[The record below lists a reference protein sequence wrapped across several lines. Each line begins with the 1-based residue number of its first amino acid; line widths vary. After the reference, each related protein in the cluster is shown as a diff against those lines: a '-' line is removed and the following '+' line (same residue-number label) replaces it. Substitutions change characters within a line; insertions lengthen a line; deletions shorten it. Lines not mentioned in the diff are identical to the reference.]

1 MSISSSSHLT
11 PDDVARHSFGTVRR
25 GFDPNEVRAYL
36 ESLAVSLRGVGDR
49 ERQLLDELADAE
61 YRAAHPVL
69 DEATLTAAL
78 GAETA
83 RVLHSAHE
91 VAAEMLAKSE
101 AEANRLLTEGREE
114 IQQTRAHTE
123 ARLAEKSDAIET
135 AAAEL
140 QERIEQQSAAT
151 MEKARH
157 EADTMLEQAREKCR
171 SMVEEAQGLRA
182 RVLADLSKRR
192 KVLHVQIEQL
202 RAGREQLAET
212 VQDVRRSVDTIAS
225 DLFAAEDNARLAAE
239 AAGREALDRV
249 DTATP
254 EELAAQLLADE
265 HEAAAEAAAVETA
278 AAVEGRAEMPTEV
291 GANTE
296 TDTPIKT
303 QVPTGEQTDIGPA
316 TESDSVAEG
325 ATAAPS
331 GTKAP
336 YDQLGGQGPSDA
348 TDGVQIIGAVV
359 AGQGLAVQ
367 DPAGPDQ
374 GHPPDEAP
382 GPEEVDALFAKLRAA
397 RQSEG
402 PEPVPESVPDADTAS
417 RAPTAAA
424 SDSGPEPSP
433 KSGPTSGP
441 KSGPKSSPK
450 SPPKGAAERHP
461 GEEAE
466 SAVGADED
474 GPPEERSPQAVRRDE
489 LIDPIVTTLSR
500 RLKRTLQDSQNELL
514 DKLRSNGSRW
524 SIDLLPDETEHVDSF
539 STAAMPALEQ
549 SAAAGVSFAGLRG
562 VAGPKSDVLLGIAHD
577 LAEAVVGPLR
587 RRLAGGDGLES
598 ADESVVAEH
607 VGSAF
612 REWKGERIERLAG
625 DHVVAAFSAGTIAAA
640 EGGSSAQLEWLAAS
654 DSGDTPCPD
663 CEDNGLT
670 GSLVPG
676 EEFPT
681 GHRHPPAHPGCR
693 CLLVLSAT

>member
-36 ESLAVSLRGVGDR
+36 ESLATSLRGVAER

-78 GAETA
+78 GTETA

-91 VAAEMLAKSE
+91 AAAEMLAKSE
-101 AEANRLLTEGREE
+101 AEATRLLTEGREE

-123 ARLAEKSDAIET
+123 ARLAEKSEAIDT

-140 QERIEQQSAAT
+140 QTRIEEQAAAT
-151 MEKARH
+151 MERARN
-157 EADTMLEQAREKCR
+157 EADAMVQEARETCR

-212 VQDVRRSVDTIAS
+212 VHEVRRSVDTIAS
-225 DLFAAEDNARLAAE
+225 ELFAAEDNARLAAE

-249 DTATP
+249 DSSTP

-265 HEAAAEAAAVETA
+265 HESAALADAATLLTGSGEHADDRTGA
-278 AAVEGRAEMPTEV
+278 GALSPPTEA
-291 GANTE
+291 GTGPENE
-296 TDTPIKT
+296 TDAREEPD
-303 QVPTGEQTDIGPA
+303 PGLDRSSEAPA
-316 TESDSVAEG
+316 G
-325 ATAAPS
+325 AA
-331 GTKAP
+331 GI
-336 YDQLGGQGPSDA
+336 YDQLGEQGRADGP
-348 TDGVQIIGAVV
+348 DGVQIVGAVV
-359 AGQGLAVQ
+359 AGAGLAAT
-367 DPAGPDQ
+367 DPSVPDDS
-374 GHPPDEAP
+374 HPQPEEVP
-382 GPEEVDALFAKLRAA
+382 GSEEVDALFAKLRAA
-397 RQSEG
+397 RQGDGS
-402 PEPVPESVPDADTAS
+402 PEPVPESVPDADADAVAPEP
-417 RAPTAAA
+417 APTAAKA
-424 SDSGPEPSP
+424 
-433 KSGPTSGP
+433 GP
-441 KSGPKSSPK
+441 KSTSKAGRKSTTKAGSPK
-450 SPPKGAAERHP
+450 A
-461 GEEAE
+461 
-466 SAVGADED
+466 ADEPVVD
-474 GPPEERSPQAVRRDE
+474 DPEGTEPVEDEGPPEERSPQAIRRDE

-514 DKLRSNGSRW
+514 DSLRSNGSRW
-524 SIDLLPDETEHVDSF
+524 SIDLLPDEIEHVDSF
-539 STAAMPALEQ
+539 STAAIPALEQ

-562 VAGPKSDVLLGIAHD
+562 AGGPKSDVLLGIAHE
-577 LAEAVVGPLR
+577 LAQAVVGPLR
-587 RRLAGGDGLES
+587 RRLDGGDGLDE

-625 DHVVAAFSAGTIAAA
+625 DHVVAAFSVGTIAAA
-640 EGGSSAQLEWLAAS
+640 EGGSSARLEWLAVS
-654 DSGDTPCPD
+654 DSGDPPCPD

-670 GSLVPG
+670 GSVDPG